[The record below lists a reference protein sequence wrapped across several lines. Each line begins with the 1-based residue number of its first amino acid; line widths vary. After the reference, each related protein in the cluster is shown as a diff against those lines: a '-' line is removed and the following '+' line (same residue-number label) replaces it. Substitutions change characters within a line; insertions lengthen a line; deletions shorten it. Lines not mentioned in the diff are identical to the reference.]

1 VEVPAIVVFFDKI
14 TLFPMLLTLTI
25 TCGAETDSLRCI
37 FWPLLLDSLIL
48 LRESL
53 LLLWP
58 TSVKYATEMLIREV
72 LVKVAIK
79 LRRLTLLTLPS
90 LLILDLL
97 VSNCEDLRDPSIV
110 DMSTLALPPLL
121 VPSVPTYNSLPM
133 PVSWDCLP
141 LSLLTS
147 TLPETLMEITRSK
160 PEPSMLGK
168 ELVSLAFSVE
178 LLVTVFALSLI
189 PNSPS
194 APLLD
199 VMLAWITPNAN

>member
-1 VEVPAIVVFFDKI
+1 
-14 TLFPMLLTLTI
+14 
-25 TCGAETDSLRCI
+25 
-37 FWPLLLDSLIL
+37 LIP

-58 TSVKYATEMLIREV
+58 TSEKYATEILLRVV
-72 LVKVAIK
+72 LAKVAIK
-79 LRRLTLLTLPS
+79 HLKLTLLTLLSP
-90 LLILDLL
+90 LILDLL

-110 DMSTLALPPLL
+110 DTSTLVLPPLL